1 LVKLFL
7 VEEECVEEFPE
18 EILLSRGL
26 SPPPPFFLLFSAAL
40 FFTTALLDDKEKEEE
55 VSLARPPA
63 GGATVVVVCDVRLI
77 IVRACVACVY
87 LKKSLTAFFFLKK

>member
-40 FFTTALLDDKEKEEE
+40 FFTTALLEDKEKEDVD
-55 VSLARPPA
+55 VSLARTPA
-63 GGATVVVVCDVRLI
+63 GGAAAAVVVVVCDVPLI
-77 IVRACVACVY
+77 ACVACIE
-87 LKKSLTAFFFLKK
+87 KFDRFFFFK